1 MSSSHLGDFIPLT
14 ANEPTKPKKKTK
26 RPKKGN
32 EANGTKK
39 KSQDLPAKSEP
50 ILNKKRKTPSP
61 NEQEVVE
68 ERRKR
73 MHSADEQEEIKE
85 MIEDESGNLQ
95 LVPLNKRQKQE
106 SMSAQSEEKN
116 NKPQEPRG
124 KEEEEEEEKKRYIL
138 FLGKHS
144 CPWHTLQRAFI
155 LTPRRAGNLPF
166 TATKETITRHFSAV
180 EGVLHLA
187 ALLALSRLFM
197 MYLSDAIV
205 DIRLLTKKGTN
216 EPRGCA
222 FLEVADFFSLQVFFP
237 LTHLKERVS
246 HPSPHSPCTCR
257 KP

>member
-138 FLGKHS
+138 FLG
-144 CPWHTLQRAFI
+144 
-155 LTPRRAGNLPF
+155 NLPF